1 MSKVPVDRA
10 TPQLDTTA
18 NPVKM
23 VTTGTAAIA
32 KINASANIAA
42 APDVQA
48 AIIPWTAA
56 NTALDTNNKSKA
68 AGKAAVALAETNQPI
83 LMRRWGVRKDA
94 VMVAIA
100 AYGDGSK
107 DLVQTFV
114 AVEEREPPPPAVVPV
129 NLRAMKVNKPTIAS
143 VRWDPTPGARGYL
156 LQHATNPADPTTY
169 SAAISTP
176 GARFHLPGQAPA
188 TMVYFRV
195 LACDPALPNGQTAY
209 TAWVGV
215 AVMG

>member
-10 TPQLDTTA
+10 TPQLDATA

-32 KINASANIAA
+32 KINASPN
-42 APDVQA
+42 
-48 AIIPWTAA
+48 IPWTAA
-56 NTALDTNNKSKA
+56 NTALDTNNKNKA
-68 AGKAAVALAETNQPI
+68 AGKAAVALAETSQPI
-83 LMRRWGVRKDA
+83 LMRRWAVRKDA

-114 AVEEREPPPPAVVPV
+114 AVEEREPAPLAGVPV

-143 VRWDPTPGARGYL
+143 VRWDPTPGAHGYL